1 MQLLT
6 LLSRVLKTG
15 EVAVSANNEDFL
27 QLTVNT
33 NRIDLNIV
41 DKRFLKSLLKDSRRI
56 KSFRDLIRQLRNT
69 AEELRSEGV
78 TITIS
83 FDGVTV
89 LTLGSEAKPRFSKWI
104 TRTEEIEINNL
115 RKLIQIVI

>member
-1 MQLLT
+1 
-6 LLSRVLKTG
+6 VLKTG
-15 EVAVSANNEDFL
+15 EVTVSTNNEDFL

-56 KSFRDLIRQLRNT
+56 KPFLDLLRQLRNA
-69 AEELRSEGV
+69 AEELQSEGA

-89 LTLGSEAKPRFSKWI
+89 LTLGSDAKPKFSKWI
-104 TRTEEIEINNL
+104 TGTAEIEINNL
-115 RKLIQIVI
+115 RKLIQIRI